1 MRQNHAQSRPHTP
14 PASMATSL
22 FPTWAALG
30 IAAIIAALVAVF
42 TVGNTRHQ
50 TAQME
55 ALLQDRADMI
65 IWAMES
71 AARSVHG
78 GTYRANIPKQLF
90 AEIAKQ
96 PELTYIAIITNEG
109 IVVAHNKPELV
120 GSQLYS
126 PATLKTLEAG
136 NTSLSRMVSNE
147 YGRVFE
153 VYKIFTPTS
162 IMRPPMRMRHM
173 RMRGMQE
180 MHMQETEPQEA
191 PPQEDELIIVVG
203 LTMDTFEKALAAEH
217 HATVL
222 NALLLALAAFGGVLA
237 IFWANKYQTSRR
249 QLQNT
254 QAMAEEVINSLP
266 VGLLTVDQEG
276 TITRYN
282 RFIPPLLG
290 AEASPGALLGT
301 KLTDYNGADWQTL
314 VAALDNDEPLLE
326 QEGLF
331 ASAIHEIPISLSA
344 GKITGE
350 AGQPL
355 GHVFVLRDLSEVKQL
370 EEQLRRNERLSALG
384 TLAAGVAHEIR
395 NPLSSIKGFALLL
408 SNRFGPQDPA
418 KETAKILIQEVERLN
433 RVVSELLAFARPNNL
448 NLAPTSLHHIVDKTL
463 RLAAL
468 DAQEKQVTL
477 KVEPTEHLPD
487 IPLDGE
493 RFTQALL
500 NLVLNAVQATPTGGT
515 VTISTRLH
523 MGTHGK
529 GTHGMSA
536 KGLST
541 QGMGTHGMGAKAKGP
556 HVTVQVHDTGHG
568 MDAETMQ
575 HIFSPYFTTKAA
587 GTGLGLSIASGIIA
601 KHGGTLHATSTPNNG
616 STFTIS
622 LPLTQGAQHTMAP
635 ESFS

>member
-1 MRQNHAQSRPHTP
+1 MHQNHAPSSPPMPHTP
-14 PASMATSL
+14 PASMAVSL

-78 GTYRANIPKQLF
+78 ETYRASIPKQLF

-96 PELTYIAIITNEG
+96 PEITYIAIVSAEG
-109 IVVAHNKPELV
+109 VVLAHSNPELV
-120 GSQLYS
+120 GSVLYS
-126 PATLKTLEAG
+126 PTALNALEAG
-136 NTSLSRMVSNE
+136 NTSLSRMVTNT
-147 YGRVFE
+147 YGRIFE

-162 IMRPPMRMRHM
+162 IMRPSTRMRHM

-180 MHMQETEPQEA
+180 MHRQEIEPQQA
-191 PPQEDELIIVVG
+191 PPPKGEELIIVVG
-203 LTMDTFEKALAAEH
+203 LSMDTFEKALAAEH
-217 HATVL
+217 RATVF
-222 NALLLALAAFGGVLA
+222 NALLLALAAVGGVLA

-254 QAMAEEVINSLP
+254 QALAEEVINSLP
-266 VGLLTVDQEG
+266 MGLLTVDQEG

-290 AEASPGALLGT
+290 AEATHGALLGT
-301 KLTDYNGADWQTL
+301 KLTAYNGADWQKL
-314 VAALDNDEPLLE
+314 VVALDNDEPLLE

-331 ASAIHEIPISLSA
+331 ASAAHKIPISLSA
-344 GKITGE
+344 GKITDE
-350 AGQPL
+350 AGQSL
-355 GHVFVLRDLSEVKQL
+355 GYVFVLRDLSEVKQL

-408 SNRFGPQDPA
+408 SNRFAPQDPA

-448 NLAPTSLHHIVDKTL
+448 NLSPTSLHSIVENTL
-463 RLAAL
+463 RLAEL
-468 DAQEKQVTL
+468 DAKGKQVSL
-477 KVEPTEHLPD
+477 MAEPAENLPN
-487 IPLDGE
+487 ILLDGE

-500 NLVLNAVQATPTGGT
+500 NLVLNAVQATPPGGT
-515 VTISTRLH
+515 VTIRTSLDA
-523 MGTHGK
+523 GTHG
-529 GTHGMSA
+529 
-536 KGLST
+536 LPN
-541 QGMGTHGMGAKAKGP
+541 GMGTRAKAP
-556 HVTVQVHDTGHG
+556 HMTVQIHDTGHG

-601 KHGGTLHATSTPNNG
+601 KHGGTLHATSTPGNG

-622 LPLTQGAQHTMAP
+622 LPLAQGTQHTMGP
-635 ESFS
+635 EIFS

>member
-1 MRQNHAQSRPHTP
+1 MHQNHAPSSPPRPHTP
-14 PASMATSL
+14 PASMAVSL

-42 TVGNTRHQ
+42 AVGNTLHQ

-71 AARSVHG
+71 AARSVRG
-78 GTYRANIPKQLF
+78 ETYRASIPKQLF

-96 PELTYIAIITNEG
+96 PEITYIAIVSAEG
-109 IVVAHNKPELV
+109 VVVAHSNPELV
-120 GSQLYS
+120 GSVLYS
-126 PATLKTLEAG
+126 PAALNALEAG
-136 NTSLSRMVSNE
+136 NTSLSHMITNE

-162 IMRPPMRMRHM
+162 IMRPPTRMRHM

-180 MHMQETEPQEA
+180 MHMQEVEPQQA
-191 PPQEDELIIVVG
+191 VPPKGDELIIVVG
-203 LTMDTFEKALAAEH
+203 LTMETFEKALAAEH
-217 HATVL
+217 RATVL
-222 NALLLALAAFGGVLA
+222 SALLLALAAVGGVLA
-237 IFWANKYQTSRR
+237 IFWANKYHTSRR

-254 QAMAEEVINSLP
+254 QALAEEVINSLP
-266 VGLLTVDQEG
+266 MGLLTVDQEG
-276 TITRYN
+276 IITRYN

-290 AEASPGALLGT
+290 AEATPGALLGT
-301 KLTDYNGADWQTL
+301 KLTAYNGADWQKL

-331 ASAIHEIPISLSA
+331 ASAAHEIPISLSA

-355 GHVFVLRDLSEVKQL
+355 GYVFVLRDLSEVKQL

-408 SNRFGPQDPA
+408 SNRFAPQDPA

-448 NLAPTSLHHIVDKTL
+448 NLVPTSLNSIMENTL
-463 RLAAL
+463 RLAEL
-468 DAQEKQVTL
+468 DAKGKQVSL
-477 KVEPTEHLPD
+477 RAESAENLPD

-500 NLVLNAVQATPTGGT
+500 NLVLNAVQATPAGGT
-515 VTISTRLH
+515 VTIRTGLD
-523 MGTHGK
+523 MGTHG
-529 GTHGMSA
+529 
-536 KGLST
+536 LP
-541 QGMGTHGMGAKAKGP
+541 THGMGTRTKTP
-556 HVTVQVHDTGHG
+556 HMMVQIHDTGHG

-601 KHGGTLHATSTPNNG
+601 KHGGTLHATSTLGNG

-622 LPLTQGAQHTMAP
+622 LPLAQGTQHTMAP
-635 ESFS
+635 ENFS

>member
-1 MRQNHAQSRPHTP
+1 MRQNQIQPGPAMAHTP
-14 PASMATSL
+14 PANTATSL
-22 FPTWAALG
+22 FPSWAALG

-71 AARSVHG
+71 AARNVRG
-78 GTYRANIPKQLF
+78 ETYRANIPKQLF

-96 PELTYIAIITNEG
+96 PEITYIAIVTSDGVI
-109 IVVAHNKPELV
+109 VAHSKPELV
-120 GSQLYS
+120 GSVLYS

-136 NTSLSRMVSNE
+136 NTSLSRMVTND

-162 IMRPPMRMRHM
+162 ILRPPMRMRHM
-173 RMRGMQE
+173 RMRDMQE
-180 MHMQETEPQEA
+180 MHMQENEPQEA
-191 PPQEDELIIVVG
+191 PQGDELIIVVG
-203 LTMDTFEKALAAEH
+203 LTMETFEKALAAEH

-254 QAMAEEVINSLP
+254 QALAEEVINSLP

-290 AEASPGALLGT
+290 AAEGPGALLGT
-301 KLTDYNGADWQTL
+301 KLAAYNGANWQKL
-314 VAALDNDEPLLE
+314 VAALDNDESLLE

-331 ASAIHEIPISLSA
+331 ASAAHEIPISLSA
-344 GKITGE
+344 GKITDD

-355 GHVFVLRDLSEVKQL
+355 GYVFVLRDLSEVKQL

-408 SNRFGPQDPA
+408 SNRFSPQDPA

-448 NLAPTSLHHIVDKTL
+448 NLTPTSLDHIISKTL
-463 RLAAL
+463 RLAEL
-468 DAQEKQVTL
+468 DAQGKQITL
-477 KVEPTEHLPD
+477 KAEPAENLPD

-500 NLVLNAVQATPTGGT
+500 NLVLNAVQATPVGGT
-515 VTISTRLH
+515 VTISTGLH
-523 MGTHGK
+523 MGSQSMGSH
-529 GTHGMSA
+529 S
-536 KGLST
+536 
-541 QGMGTHGMGAKAKGP
+541 MGTRGKDP
-556 HVTVQVHDTGHG
+556 HVIVRVHDTGHG

-587 GTGLGLSIASGIIA
+587 GTGLGLSIASGIIT
-601 KHGGTLHATSTPNNG
+601 KHGGTLHATSTPGNG

-635 ESFS
+635 ENFS

>member
-1 MRQNHAQSRPHTP
+1 MRQPHTQPRPNSHIP
-14 PASMATSL
+14 PASKATSL

-30 IAAIIAALVAVF
+30 IAAIIAVLVAVF

-71 AARSVHG
+71 AARTAHG

-96 PELTYIAIITNEG
+96 PELTYIAIITTEG
-109 IVVAHNKPELV
+109 VVVAHSKPELV
-120 GSQLYS
+120 GSVLYS
-126 PATLKTLEAG
+126 PATLKTLAVG
-136 NTSLSRMVSNE
+136 NTSLSRMVTNE
-147 YGRVFE
+147 YGRIFE

-173 RMRGMQE
+173 RMRSMQE
-180 MHMQETEPQEA
+180 MHMQETELQEA
-191 PPQEDELIIVVG
+191 PPQNDTLIIVVG
-203 LTMDTFEKALAAEH
+203 LTMETFEKALDAEH
-217 HATVL
+217 RATVL

-254 QAMAEEVINSLP
+254 QALAEEVINSLP

-276 TITRYN
+276 IITRYN

-290 AEASPGALLGT
+290 AEARPGALLGT
-301 KLTDYNGADWQTL
+301 ELAAYHGADWQKL

-331 ASAIHEIPISLSA
+331 TSATHEIPISLSA

-355 GHVFVLRDLSEVKQL
+355 GYVFVLRDLSDVKQL

-408 SNRFGPQDPA
+408 GNRFAPTDPA

-448 NLAPTSLHHIVDKTL
+448 KLTSTSLDALIDKTL
-463 RLAAL
+463 RLAEL
-468 DAQEKQVTL
+468 DARGKQVIL
-477 KVEPTEHLPD
+477 KTESAENLPE

-500 NLVLNAVQATPTGGT
+500 NLVLNAVQATPAGGT
-515 VTISTRLH
+515 VTISTGLH
-523 MGTHGK
+523 RGSQHK
-529 GTHGMSA
+529 GARS
-536 KGLST
+536 KS
-541 QGMGTHGMGAKAKGP
+541 P
-556 HVTVQVHDTGHG
+556 YVTVEVHDTGHG

-601 KHGGTLHATSTPNNG
+601 KHGGTLHATSTPGTG

-635 ESFS
+635 ENFS